1 MTEWCTKILPSL
13 PIAIFK
19 IVKAIQSWQ
28 RNICVFTITKIWKV
42 REYIFFELANVCRA
56 LFQLHIRVETRL
68 VSSYSLS
75 SWSYVHDNFFL
86 NLNLFVRCVFGVV
99 ATNLLRPSSSS
110 SPSSP
115 PLAKDDVKLSL
126 YCNLIHLQALLLN
139 DVSCNWNFSHFFL
152 CFIKITR
159 RWNFP

>member
-68 VSSYSLS
+68 FSSYSLS

-139 DVSCNWNFSHFFL
+139 DVSCNWNFSLFFL